1 MVVDAREYVSLAC
14 CWHRQHTAAHTFAAV
29 QNFAQWQRITASA
42 QEPTSAAT
50 GWHPTRLLHW
60 RAPCKPLLWPAKA
73 SVPATSRA
81 ARSTRALQMSASRR
95 RRRCDASTA
104 RLCSSAP
111 GATDCLTAVILDPET
126 VFQQDS
132 AGVPFP
138 EVLSKQ
144 GLIPGVKPSLT
155 VYKLPG
161 TAGETTMQGLDGLS
175 ERCAKYYAAGC
186 RFAKWRSPLTIDVAA
201 GTPSALAI
209 ETNCRDLAR
218 YALICQSEGLVP
230 IVEPDLVLKGAHS
243 LEDAV
248 EANARVLGEL
258 VRGMQDYGVHLPG
271 TLLKTNFVNCGK
283 DLEPQAS
290 FEEIADARLRVLRRV
305 LPVAVAS
312 VNYLSGGLS
321 LDVGLRPSLSALN
334 KLKRERGGDR
344 YAPWNLSFS
353 WSSCIQL
360 PLFDLCKT
368 EAKDESGLPRAAIQK
383 LYVLDW
389 RGPRLWAVSDLC
401 RTRRRRSWESS
412 ESLYIKRGMWAGRG
426 GSPSAPAGRT

>member
-1 MVVDAREYVSLAC
+1 MIPRFANVGIEATEEMRRVYRETLF
-14 CWHRQHTAAHTFAAV
+14 T
-29 QNFAQWQRITASA
+29 
-42 QEPTSAAT
+42 
-50 GWHPTRLLHW
+50 
-60 RAPCKPLLWPAKA
+60 
-73 SVPATSRA
+73 
-81 ARSTRALQMSASRR
+81 
-95 RRRCDASTA
+95 
-104 RLCSSAP
+104 AP

-161 TAGETTMQGLDGLS
+161 TNQETYMQGLDGLS

-218 YALICQSEGLVP
+218 YALICQAEGLVP

-283 DLEPQAS
+283 DSEPQAS
-290 FEEIADARLRVLRRV
+290 AEEIADANLRARR
-305 LPVAVAS
+305 AVRRGAFDTRCDGRGDGTTS
-312 VNYLSGGLS
+312 T
-321 LDVGLRPSLSALN
+321 PS
-334 KLKRERGGDR
+334 
-344 YAPWNLSFS
+344 
-353 WSSCIQL
+353 
-360 PLFDLCKT
+360 
-368 EAKDESGLPRAAIQK
+368 
-383 LYVLDW
+383 
-389 RGPRLWAVSDLC
+389 
-401 RTRRRRSWESS
+401 TRRRCCGASYP
-412 ESLYIKRGMWAGRG
+412 SLLRR
-426 GSPSAPAGRT
+426 

>member
-1 MVVDAREYVSLAC
+1 M
-14 CWHRQHTAAHTFAAV
+14 AAHHCIGTGADERRHWLAPDKAAALESTVQAIAVAGKGISACDESGRTINPRFANV
-29 QNFAQWQRITASA
+29 GI
-42 QEPTSAAT
+42 EAT
-50 GWHPTRLLHW
+50 EE
-60 RAPCKPLLWPAKA
+60 
-73 SVPATSRA
+73 
-81 ARSTRALQMSASRR
+81 MRR
-95 RRRCDASTA
+95 VYRET
-104 RLCSSAP
+104 LFTAP

-138 EVLSKQ
+138 EVLAKQ

-218 YALICQSEGLVP
+218 YALICQAEGLVP

-271 TLLKTNFVNCGK
+271 TLLKTNLVNCGK
-283 DLEPQAS
+283 DCEPQAS
-290 FEEIADARLRVLRRV
+290 VEAIADANLRVLRRV

-321 LDVGLRPSLSALN
+321 LDRATAILSALN

-383 LYVLDW
+383 LYVENLLKA
-389 RGPRLWAVSDLC
+389 RAAAL
-401 RTRRRRSWESS
+401 
-412 ESLYIKRGMWAGRG
+412 G
-426 GSPSAPAGRT
+426 GL